1 MKILEESF
9 PEEKFMVNREK
20 VLEEIFELALQ
31 NDMNYFGWTQAV
43 LAALQ
48 EKLNV
53 GSRDVLKAGSAL
65 AGGVARQGETCGAL
79 TGAVMAIGSLV
90 GRERL
95 EDIEQYRRAMG
106 PASRVYTLFKEKIGH
121 TLCWEIHKIRYG
133 KIYRLFIP
141 EEGEAFHKMGGHS
154 RQGCPEVCG
163 IAAKIAAEVI
173 LDIKERP

>member
-1 MKILEESF
+1 M
-9 PEEKFMVNREK
+9 
-20 VLEEIFELALQ
+20 
-31 NDMNYFGWTQAV
+31 
-43 LAALQ
+43 
-48 EKLNV
+48 
-53 GSRDVLKAGSAL
+53 
-65 AGGVARQGETCGAL
+65 ARQGETCGAL

-95 EDIEQYRRAMG
+95 EDIEQLRRSME
-106 PASRVYTLFKEKIGH
+106 PASRVYTLFKEKIGN

-141 EEGEAFHKMGGHS
+141 EESEAFHKMGGHS

-173 LDIKERP
+173 LDIKEISS